1 MQQFFFVKPSL
12 SYVKIQHSMVK
23 IQLQNPNQ
31 TSVSKSWP
39 KLKMLTNLLPQNF
52 DLSSASKS
60 WANFSFNIV
69 TKKGSKSWP
78 NLSLKV
84 LTKNKLQNID
94 LTSASI
100 SWPKTKFKISTK
112 PQLQNLNETVVKI
125 FLSINI
131 SSTNNIKKFWVD
143 IFKWQGKPMMI
154 GPGSHKK

>member
-69 TKKGSKSWP
+69 TKKSRNGDTLSPVELIVWP
-78 NLSLKV
+78 EQGNQGDQREQDDQGELRYLS
-84 LTKNKLQNID
+84 
-94 LTSASI
+94 SI
-100 SWPKTKFKISTK
+100 W
-112 PQLQNLNETVVKI
+112 NE
-125 FLSINI
+125 
-131 SSTNNIKKFWVD
+131 
-143 IFKWQGKPMMI
+143 
-154 GPGSHKK
+154 